1 MSNERS
7 LIVFDDDE
15 EIRQLLTLLAQKQG
29 FAATSVGTFDELKK
43 AVATSSPDVILQ
55 DLSLGDCDGI
65 EVLRYLGSQ
74 NCKAAIIL
82 ISSFDERLLKSAM
95 NLGSDFGLNVLGHLR
110 KPISGS
116 GLREVLALVP
126 EVSQSVKE
134 VELEHAI
141 NESLLHLNFQPKIDM
156 QTGKVTSAEALVRW
170 QDPKRGTIFPDEFIS
185 LAEQT
190 GLIKPMTD
198 QILTSAVKEVSRW
211 RDKGWDIA
219 VGVNLSALSLTDL
232 DFPNKVADLLAQYN
246 VPTSCLILEVTESTA
261 MNDPQKTLDILT
273 RLRIKGISISID
285 DFGTGYSSLV
295 ELHKMPFSEL
305 KIDKSF
311 VLDAVSDRDA
321 LIITNAI
328 LGLAKAL
335 DLKVVAEGVET
346 KEHWDFLKESGCDV
360 AQGYYMSR
368 PIPADAF
375 MAWVEEW
382 QSKEGH
388 V

>member
-1 MSNERS
+1 MSNERT

-29 FAATSVGTFDELKK
+29 FSVTAVSTFDELKK
-43 AVATSSPDVILQ
+43 TVASEMPDVILQ
-55 DLSLGDCDGI
+55 DLSLEDCDGI
-65 EVLRYLGSQ
+65 EVLRYLGELH
-74 NCKAAIIL
+74 CKASIIL

-116 GLREVLALVP
+116 GLREVLGLVP

-134 VELEHAI
+134 VELENAL
-141 NESLLHLNFQPKIDM
+141 NENLLHLNFQPKIDM
-156 QTGKVTSAEALVRW
+156 ATGKVTSAEALVRW

-198 QILTSAVKEVSRW
+198 QILESAIKEAARW
-211 RDKGWDIA
+211 REKGWDIA

-232 DFPNKVADLLAQYN
+232 DFPNKVSELLKAYG
-246 VPTSCLILEVTESTA
+246 VPTGSLILEVTESTA

-311 VLDAVSDRDA
+311 VLDALKDKDA
-321 LIITNAI
+321 QIITNAI

-335 DLKVVAEGVET
+335 ELKVVAEGVET
-346 KEHWDFLKESGCDV
+346 EEHWNFLKESGCDV

-368 PIPADAF
+368 PIPSDAF
-375 MAWVEEW
+375 IEWVENW
-382 QSKEGH
+382 QSRSN
-388 V
+388 